1 MKLNKFNGGLHTS
14 PEPQFIAIEEAR
26 QLLNVDVEAG
36 SLASVKS
43 NLASGIATSQHAQ
56 YFNAKEQFVDF
67 NTPVD
72 TVEYGN
78 NLYIVDG
85 VGRAQRYDG
94 SNFYNLGI
102 EPPTTKIKATPTYG
116 PEMPLYYEYQ
126 VKQVDKGYG
135 IAAAEVYYFVVN
147 KAPEGTSKGI
157 VLRATSEGVTTIATD
172 VLEPPV
178 YSASSEERTFDLKVS
193 IGEFSGFE
201 KVDYLI
207 VYRLFK
213 GKWRQV
219 SITYEDYWIID
230 QGGDLSNNLEY
241 NPTFSVDITGTIQY
255 AVTFENSASGAESAP
270 GPLSD
275 ELDLGIRGAVNVLLE
290 NIPVPT
296 DAQVD
301 TVNIYR
307 LGNGYADFV
316 LVAQIPVGAASW
328 FDFGNDDI
336 TGELLT
342 TVDNGVPPVG
352 MTFITEAYAMLFGV
366 KGNRLNFTPPG
377 EPNNWPALFFID
389 FAHDIVAVAPVA
401 TGLLVLTKYTT
412 EIVLG
417 TNPYGFSKQ
426 TLDNSK
432 GCISAKS
439 LQLVGKSAMWVSTD
453 GICQSSGGP
462 VVVITRPKLGKKS
475 FRVRQSA
482 VHDDIYYLLQE
493 DRTLFVAD
501 YRNGLVFHELTPGVE
516 QIVRAADTLYGWV
529 NGELYELFAGDE
541 LLEFQYLSPRLFEG
555 QGTRVKQYK
564 NVYILCEGAIII
576 DVRLDG
582 VSVQIKELSG
592 KGNFTLKIPQDKQK
606 ANYSQL
612 YIRGKGKVHE
622 IYWEVTTGDAN

>member
-36 SLASVKS
+36 SLASMKS

-67 NTPVD
+67 DKPVD

-85 VGRAQRYDG
+85 VNKAKLYDG

-296 DAQVD
+296 DPQVD

-328 FDFGNDDI
+328 FDLGNDDI

-377 EPNNWPALFFID
+377 EPDNWPALFFID

-501 YRNGLVFHELTPGVE
+501 YRNGLIFHELTPGVE